1 MISTTMTRRLCHVCP
16 AHALRRPASPPVT
29 PMGGSISRSITLML
43 QHLRNADEIDYGVAA
58 WERQRDRVV

>member
-1 MISTTMTRRLCHVCP
+1 
-16 AHALRRPASPPVT
+16 
-29 PMGGSISRSITLML
+29 MGGSISRSITLML